1 MKILIIKPSSLGD
14 IIHAMRVIAQLKHL
28 KSEVEIHWVI
38 KIGLE
43 GIIEASDLVKKVYPF
58 NRGAGLFEFVRL
70 IREIRQEKFDF
81 IFDMQGLL
89 RSAIIT
95 FGAKGSYKV
104 GRADGREGSVFFY
117 KSIGEKS
124 GKKKIHAIE
133 RLLPFLK
140 EVGIENYD
148 RSLPLTFP
156 SSKEVDLENLG
167 INKSFILLFPESRR
181 KEKQWP
187 YFLNLLDEIRDRLKI
202 QAVVAGNEK
211 LNHSGDFIDL
221 GGQLSLKKLPSLILA
236 ASIVV
241 ANDSAPLHLAS
252 ALNKKL
258 VGLFGPT
265 SSSNYGPF
273 PLSQSSSFPLQ
284 SKTNEM
290 MDISVEDVL
299 LAIRKLLQ

>member
-14 IIHAMRVIAQLKHL
+14 IIHAMRVIVQLKHL

-38 KIGLE
+38 KKGLE
-43 GIIEASDLVKKVYPF
+43 GIIEASDLVKKVYLF
-58 NRGAGLFEFVRL
+58 KRGAGLFEFVRL
-70 IREIRQEKFDF
+70 IREIRQEEFDF

-117 KSIGEKS
+117 KPIGEKS
-124 GKKKIHAIE
+124 RKKKIHAIE
-133 RLLPFLK
+133 RLLPFFN
-140 EVGIENYD
+140 EVGIENYN

-187 YFLNLLDEIRDRLKI
+187 YFLNLLDEIRDRLEI
-202 QAVVAGNEK
+202 QVVVAGNEK

-221 GGQLSLKKLPSLILA
+221 GGQLTINKLPSLILA
-236 ASIVV
+236 ASVV
-241 ANDSAPLHLAS
+241 VTNDSAPLHLAS
-252 ALNKKL
+252 ALNTKL

-273 PLSQSSSFPLQ
+273 PQSQNSSFTLQ

-290 MDISVEDVL
+290 KDISVDDVL

>member
-14 IIHAMRVIAQLKHL
+14 VIHAMRVIAQLKHL
-28 KSEVEIHWVI
+28 KPEVEIHWVI
-38 KIGLE
+38 KKGLE
-43 GIIEASDLVKKVYPF
+43 GIIEASDLVEKVYLF
-58 NRGAGLFEFVRL
+58 ERGAGLFKFVRL
-70 IREIRQEKFDF
+70 IREIRQEEFDF

-95 FGAKGSYKV
+95 TGAKGSGKV

-124 GKKKIHAIE
+124 RKKRIHAIE
-133 RLLPFLK
+133 RLLPFLN
-140 EVGIENYD
+140 EVGIENYN
-148 RSLPLTFP
+148 RSLPLAFP
-156 SSKEVDLENLG
+156 SSKDVDLENLG

-187 YFLNLLDEIRDRLKI
+187 YFYNLLDEIRDRLEI
-202 QAVVAGNEK
+202 QVVVAGNEK
-211 LNHSGDFIDL
+211 PNHSGNFIDL
-221 GGQLSLKKLPSLILA
+221 GGQLSLNELPSLILA

-241 ANDSAPLHLAS
+241 TNDSAPLHLAS
-252 ALNKKL
+252 ALNIKL

-273 PLSQSSSFPLQ
+273 PQSQSSSFSLQ
-284 SKTNEM
+284 SRTNDM
-290 MDISVEDVL
+290 KDISVEDVL
-299 LAIRKLLQ
+299 LNICKLLK